1 MFGLTGIIAVVVGIL
16 VDILIGALIGWL
28 AGLIMKSK
36 GGFWRNA
43 IMGILGSVVGGLVPG
58 LGIIGAILG
67 ACLVIFVYEKFIA
80 KKR

>member
-1 MFGLTGIIAVVVGIL
+1 MGWLLGIVIDIL
-16 VDILIGALIGWL
+16 VGALVGWL

-43 IMGILGSVVGGLVPG
+43 IMGILGGFVGGLLPF
-58 LGIIGAILG
+58 GIIGSILG
-67 ACLVIFVYEKFIA
+67 ACLVIFVYEKFIL

>member
-1 MFGLTGIIAVVVGIL
+1 MELLIGIL
-16 VDILIGALIGWL
+16 VDILVGALVGWI

-43 IMGILGSVVGGLVPG
+43 IMGIIGGFVGGLIP
-58 LGIIGAILG
+58 IPFIGSILG
-67 ACLVIFVYEKFIA
+67 ACLVIFIYEKFIA

>member
-1 MFGLTGIIAVVVGIL
+1 MGVIL
-16 VDILIGALIGWL
+16 EIVIDILIGALVGWI

-43 IMGILGSVVGGLVPG
+43 IMGIIGGFVGGF
-58 LGIIGAILG
+58 LGIIGSILG

-80 KKR
+80 KSGKKGKRK

>member
-1 MFGLTGIIAVVVGIL
+1 MGVIL
-16 VDILIGALIGWL
+16 NIVIDILIGALVGWV

-43 IMGILGSVVGGLVPG
+43 IMGIIGGFVGGLIPIPFV
-58 LGIIGAILG
+58 GAVLG

-80 KKR
+80 KSGKKGKRK